1 MGAGLNP
8 GLEYLS
14 IALFLDLALHKVAMT
29 EIADMS
35 ILFPDTTQYIPTIQK
50 LSRLEQKSNEVETQ
64 AHKAQ
69 EKVVTLE
76 EDVRSLR
83 GQMAILNQ
91 AALKMEYENK
101 SKGNGVFFRLPQ
113 SFTSKELMGHLI
125 NQSKLVKLLLI
136 RPW

>member
-1 MGAGLNP
+1 
-8 GLEYLS
+8 
-14 IALFLDLALHKVAMT
+14 
-29 EIADMS
+29 MS

-50 LSRLEQKSNEVETQ
+50 LSRLEQKTNEVETQ
-64 AHKAQ
+64 AHNAQ

-101 SKGNGVFFRLPQ
+101 SKGKPRVFWLPQ
-113 SFTSKELMGHLI
+113 SFTRKKTYGAS
-125 NQSKLVKLLLI
+125 
-136 RPW
+136 